1 MPFLGDETERKNLQK
16 ILELLNKAAFCIQ
29 KSRTQEQIFSV
40 TAEKL
45 KQLNFH
51 VVFWL
56 LNEEKTAG
64 RIAHVT
70 AAESL
75 KNINM
80 KGIPLSEVE
89 FPIGGKLYK
98 NSVNKKESVYIK
110 KVKAAIR
117 GVPPDLQEI
126 SEKVINFL
134 GIANKKAVVAPLLIH
149 DETIGLLA
157 VISDTITED
166 DIPSIHAFANQVSS
180 ALENAQLHQESRKR
194 TDELARKL
202 REQELLRELN
212 TNLFLAQT
220 RDDVLDAAI
229 EGIHTL
235 GQSFSN
241 ISLLNEKKT
250 HSKIVR
256 VKMDQK
262 LLKAVEKM
270 GKKVIPGFT
279 LLGYEIPVTEE
290 GNIYHKFYENQLPL
304 ITPNI
309 DLRKHSVMKAD
320 LSEFYLGLARKERIF
335 QDVTKA
341 ASTLL
346 PYKSIMAFPIVVG
359 KHTVGTLSVTGEGV
373 FSQEDFELMQTVGE
387 MVSGAMERVIHAEKL
402 METIN
407 ELRAVQKINTLMNT
421 GASLEQI
428 LVQICTSIKEVYYF
442 RFAYPLLLDSSGKYL
457 NLTYLSLPPQIGKK
471 LNKVFGLDFKKFKYP
486 LAEGSFYYN
495 HIIRD
500 KKCVIVKGV
509 EGLAE
514 EIQEDTVKKAMKN
527 LSPLISRLL
536 FGSRKEEN
544 NIMVAP
550 LPYGEEVI
558 GVLIL
563 GHRKSLTEKD
573 FQRLEHFLDQVGIAI
588 AKSDVESRLRQ
599 SLEELRELDQMKSEF
614 IDIASHELR
623 TPLTTLKLY
632 LEMILLEQYGI
643 LSEPVRKRLT
653 IMEDGVNRLEEIINQ
668 TLVASRLIKNKLELE
683 KTPVSLLKITTDVIH
698 QLRPLW
704 QAKNQDI
711 FVESSPHISLV
722 EGDAKALSTV
732 VNNVVDNAIRYSPKG
747 TDILIRFVEHPEE
760 VECMVIDQ
768 GQGIPPEYMEK
779 IFEEFYIVPSKT
791 EYARMDGRTGLGLF
805 IARGII
811 NRHEGRIWVES
822 TSGEGSTFHF
832 TLRKCGKVL
841 PNGKD

>member
-1 MPFLGDETERKNLQK
+1 MPFLGDETEQKNLQK

-64 RIAHVT
+64 RIAHAT

-75 KNINM
+75 KNLNM
-80 KGIPLSEVE
+80 KGIPVSEVE
-89 FPIGGKLYK
+89 FPISGKLYK
-98 NSVNKKESVYIK
+98 NSVKKKEAVYIK

-117 GVPPDLQEI
+117 GVPPDLQKI
-126 SEKVINFL
+126 SEKVINSL
-134 GIANKKAVVAPLLIH
+134 GITNKKAVVAPLLIY

-166 DIPSIHAFANQVSS
+166 DIPSIHAFANQVSA

-202 REQELLRELN
+202 REQELLRVLN

-220 RDDVLDAAI
+220 RDEVLDAAI
-229 EGIHTL
+229 EGIHML

-241 ISLLNEKKT
+241 ISLLNEEKT

-256 VKMDQK
+256 IKMDQK

-279 LLGYEIPVTEE
+279 LLGYEIPVKEE
-290 GNIYHKFYENQLPL
+290 GNIYHKFYKNQVPL
-304 ITPNI
+304 VTPNI
-309 DLRKHSVMKAD
+309 DLRGHSVMKAD

-346 PYKSIMAFPIVVG
+346 PYKSIMAFPIVVE

-387 MVSGAMERVIHAEKL
+387 MVSGAMERVMHAEKL

-421 GASLEQI
+421 GASLEEI
-428 LVQICTSIKEVYYF
+428 LVQICTSIKEVYHF
-442 RFAYPLLLDSSGKYL
+442 KFAYPLLLDSSGKYL
-457 NLTYLSLPPQIGKK
+457 NLAYLSLPPEIGKK

-486 LAEGSFYYN
+486 LVEGSFYYN
-495 HIIRD
+495 HVIKD

-514 EIQEDTVKKAMKN
+514 EIQDATVKKAMKN

-536 FGSRKEEN
+536 FGSKKGEH
-544 NIMVAP
+544 NIMTAP
-550 LPYGEEVI
+550 LPYDKEVI
-558 GVLIL
+558 GVLLL
-563 GHRKSLTEKD
+563 GHKKSLTEKD

-632 LEMILLEQYGI
+632 LEMILLEQYGT

-653 IMEDGVNRLEEIINQ
+653 TMEDGVNRLEEIINQ

-747 TDILIRFVEHPEE
+747 TDILIKFVEHPEE

-768 GQGIPPEYMEK
+768 GHGIPPEYIEK

-805 IARGII
+805 IAKGII

-822 TSGEGSTFHF
+822 TSGKGSTFHF
-832 TLRKCGKVL
+832 ALRKYGKAL
-841 PNGKD
+841 SNGKD